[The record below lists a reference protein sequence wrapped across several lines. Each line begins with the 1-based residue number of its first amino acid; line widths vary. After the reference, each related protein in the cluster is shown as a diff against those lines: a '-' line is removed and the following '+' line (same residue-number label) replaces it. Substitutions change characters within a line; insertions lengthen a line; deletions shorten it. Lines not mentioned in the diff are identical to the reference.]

1 MKSYAFDVV
10 RSHIPTMDL
19 DEAYADAD
27 TIAKHIQDTLQTQM
41 ADYGY
46 EIIKALITNIEP
58 DQRVKDAMN
67 NINAAR
73 RNQEAATAQGEGDKT
88 LRIKKAEAESESMR
102 LHGEGVAAEREAIA
116 QGLKDSLAILADQQG
131 IDPKEAMGL
140 VALTQYMDTIRSV
153 GEHGNMTTLLLPHSP
168 ASVGSL
174 MDQVQQGMLTGNLA
188 ADAARSGGNGAGGT
202 RAADVRQ
209 LQRRRALGPRAPAR
223 RLGRWLRT
231 VRAWSRSSGLPLTG
245 GCWTR
250 TCSICPRPSS
260 ITSRPMSTERHDRLV
275 AAGSLMTGV
284 TLIGGCALLL
294 YGGWQLLFN
303 GGGAFSAVVAVIG
316 LLLAATHWGWVHV
329 AEYVGLTIDAHQ
341 QREIEARELRWL
353 ATIQPYP
360 RFSVSTSVLDD
371 ASTRVERI
379 LHRPVLTEQH
389 TFTFVRQTDA
399 ETDLR
404 CRRSGRGDRDRRRDD
419 APRRRGSRP
428 TVFANCGK
436 RRRPPTRRR
445 LLSAEDEQQ
454 QLAAQRAAATALSE
468 HINASLLE
476 PPLVE

>member
-1 MKSYAFDVV
+1 MKDAFYKLDDPEVQMKSYAFDVV

-116 QGLKDSLAILADQQG
+116 RGLKDSLAILADEQG

-188 ADAARSGGNGAGGT
+188 ADAANSGGNGAAAGT
-202 RAADVRQ
+202 CRRRLAASARRTVMATGRTLDRREGMTRFLGVAADPRLLDQ
-209 LQRRRALGPRAPAR
+209 DRFNLPDAEQRWELPI
-223 RLGRWLRT
+223 LR
-231 VRAWSRSSGLPLTG
+231 P
-245 GCWTR
+245 
-250 TCSICPRPSS
+250 
-260 ITSRPMSTERHDRLV
+260 EHDRLV
-275 AAGSLMTGV
+275 IAGSTLTGV
-284 TLIGGCALLL
+284 SLVAGTLLVL
-294 YGGWQLLFN
+294 YGGSQVLLN
-303 GGGAFSAVVAVIG
+303 GGGVLDLVLAVVG
-316 LLLAATHWGWVHV
+316 NPLG
-329 AEYVGLTIDAHQ
+329 
-341 QREIEARELRWL
+341 
-353 ATIQPYP
+353 
-360 RFSVSTSVLDD
+360 
-371 ASTRVERI
+371 
-379 LHRPVLTEQH
+379 
-389 TFTFVRQTDA
+389 
-399 ETDLR
+399 
-404 CRRSGRGDRDRRRDD
+404 RRRTG
-419 APRRRGSRP
+419 AGCMSPSTWG
-428 TVFANCGK
+428 
-436 RRRPPTRRR
+436 
-445 LLSAEDEQQ
+445 
-454 QLAAQRAAATALSE
+454 
-468 HINASLLE
+468 
-476 PPLVE
+476 